1 MRFSRQEYWSG
12 LPCPP
17 QGDLPDPGNEPRSPA
32 LHADSLPSEPPVK
45 PQSDIY
51 RSECKTGCRF
61 YSQIFAK
68 YLLLK
73 IAFSISYWCVTSNPN
88 NHQLKTTVIYY
99 YVLVSA
105 AWLKFSR
112 PRFGSAGEL
121 CISLQ
126 VCRLAGSAIFRESL
140 LLGQVALLL
149 TMMIRAQKEET
160 LKDCLGL
167 DLELMQSVVYIP
179 LAKASHMCSR
189 FSMTISYFSLL
200 PSRGSLFYTDIPHLY
215 GTPLQYSCLE
225 NPMDRGA
232 W

>member
-1 MRFSRQEYWSG
+1 MTLWTVACQAPLSMRFSRQEYWSG

-17 QGDLPDPGNEPRSPA
+17 QGDLPNPGDEPRSPA
-32 LHADSLPSEPPVK
+32 LQVDFLPSEPPVK

-51 RSECKTGCRF
+51 RSEYKMGCRF

-105 AWLKFSR
+105 AWLKFSQ
-112 PRFGSAGEL
+112 PRFCSAEEL

-126 VCRLAGSAIFRESL
+126 FCRLAGSAVFRVSL
-140 LLGQVALLL
+140 LLGQVALLFML
-149 TMMIRAQKEET
+149 MIRAQKKET
-160 LKDCLGL
+160 LKDWLGL
-167 DLELMQSVVYIP
+167 DLELVHS
-179 LAKASHMCSR
+179 LCCLH
-189 FSMTISYFSLL
+189 TISQSKSHGLVD
-200 PSRGSLFYTDIPHLY
+200 SV
-215 GTPLQYSCLE
+215 
-225 NPMDRGA
+225 
-232 W
+232 